1 MTTSRRRRANSTTKF
16 GNVPLVDMTSN
27 EGGVYRWRVNSDSNI
42 LTSPGSQNVE
52 LMTKGETTAVV
63 SASQAHNQG
72 AVLFRSGDTET
83 KRYGQILCSAA
94 YYASREASS

>member
-27 EGGVYRWRVNSDSNI
+27 EGGVYRWRVSPDSNI

-52 LMTKGETTAVV
+52 LMTKGDTTAVV
-63 SASQAHNQG
+63 SASQANNQG
-72 AVLFRSGDTET
+72 CALYRSDDPNT